1 VKRILLSR
9 LMGVTIIALLLNCA
23 PFLVSYS
30 DATILFGGRIF
41 VPEVRLVSPVTD
53 TVDLTGK
60 DNLDF
65 EWSPHEGDRTKREYY
80 DFRLYKGYQMLE
92 STLILKKRLYKDE
105 DFLSIPS
112 ATFETGNVY
121 TWSMRQVY
129 MGTQKSLR
137 SHSSFKVIRKGGQP

>member
-1 VKRILLSR
+1 MKRILLSR

-41 VPEVRLVSPVTD
+41 VPEVSLVSPVTD

-92 STLILKKRLYKDE
+92 STLNAEKTSIQRWG
-105 DFLSIPS
+105 FLIYSVRNI
-112 ATFETGNVY
+112 
-121 TWSMRQVY
+121 
-129 MGTQKSLR
+129 
-137 SHSSFKVIRKGGQP
+137 